1 MLLAMQ
7 AVDDIALMASKSS
20 KWIGL

>member
-7 AVDDIALMASKSS
+7 TVDDIALMASKSS
-20 KWIGL
+20 NWIGL